1 MKKRTNK
8 NKSPKLAIGQLRR
21 HAYTKRSEIYRK
33 QPSCKKVCSPK
44 ESHYEKGCKIKAIQV
59 NLVPNPSGMWRM
71 QHRIIA
77 IKICA
82 IDLPSH

>member
-1 MKKRTNK
+1 MPGIKKKTNN
-8 NKSPKLAIGQLRR
+8 NKSPKPAIGQLCSMQEV
-21 HAYTKRSEIYRK
+21 KSDQK